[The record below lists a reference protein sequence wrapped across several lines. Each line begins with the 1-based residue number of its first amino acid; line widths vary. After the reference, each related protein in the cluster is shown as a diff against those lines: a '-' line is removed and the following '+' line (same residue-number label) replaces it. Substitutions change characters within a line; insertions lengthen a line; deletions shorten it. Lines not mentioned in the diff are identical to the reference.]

1 MTEAD
6 LDKMLEARIAEK
18 EKAVPMVMKAEEKS
32 AHQQVLSHVTER
44 TDFTKAI
51 DAAKIRVVEDASVN
65 DEHFVK
71 DFEKK
76 LKDATLKLA
85 EVEEE
90 KARLE
95 EQNIKYHQELL
106 KTEQELNEHTQAEN
120 LWENR
125 QKKREYH
132 YSGLKPIMLFVGI
145 KDPMNIPLM
154 YFLGTVLLP
163 FYLIA
168 KLFKG
173 TIGNLIA
180 GAEDSDRPR
189 AVRGFLWTLLGLIAV
204 GAVGLITVLVLRWLN
219 II

>member
-18 EKAVPMVMKAEEKS
+18 EKAVPMVMKAEEK
-32 AHQQVLSHVTER
+32 ATPVLSNVTES

-132 YSGLKPIMLFVGI
+132 YNGLKPIMLFVGI
-145 KDPMNIPLM
+145 KDPMNVPLM

-173 TIGNLIA
+173 TIGMLLA
-180 GAEDSDRPR
+180 GAADSDRPKEVKGFCCTMLALIVA
-189 AVRGFLWTLLGLIAV
+189 AVV
-204 GAVGLITVLVLRWLN
+204 GIGIMHILKYLN